1 MNRLAALAKMGNKA
15 ISVISGVLILA
26 MMVYGGYS
34 LWQMNAVFRA
44 ASPVNAG
51 SGGRTIGFA
60 ELQKR
65 NPDVRGWITV
75 KGTHIDY
82 PVAQG
87 RDDLEYVNKNVLGDF
102 ELSGAIFLAADNDR
116 DFKDAYNLT
125 YGHHMAQ
132 GKMYGDLP
140 RFTGEKFFARHKKG
154 MLYTAGQ
161 CYRLHIFA
169 VVDTNAYDRSYYNV
183 ADKKIMA
190 SLPAFVQKISG
201 DALHFRS
208 AGLKAD
214 RQIIALSTCQ
224 DAKTDGRTIVF
235 AKMIPVKDNAKAQS
249 ALARKRVRVSD

>member
-1 MNRLAALAKMGNKA
+1 MGRLAALAKIGNKM
-15 ISVISGVLILA
+15 ISLVSGVLMLA
-26 MMVYGGYS
+26 MAAYGGYS

-44 ASPVNAG
+44 ASPVTAG
-51 SGGRTIGFA
+51 SGGKTISFA

-75 KGTHIDY
+75 KGTSIDY

-102 ELSGAIFLAADNDR
+102 ELSGAIFLAAENDR

-125 YGHHMAQ
+125 YGHHMAR

-140 RFTGEKFFARHKKG
+140 RFTGERFFARHKKG

-161 CYRLHIFA
+161 CYRLRIFA
-169 VVDTNAYDRSYYNV
+169 VAETSAYDRSYYHV
-183 ADKKIMA
+183 ADKKRMA
-190 SLPAFVQKISG
+190 SLPAFVQKMAE
-201 DALHFRS
+201 DALRFRL
-208 AGLKAD
+208 AGFKAD

-224 DAKTDGRTIVF
+224 DAKTDGRIIVF
-235 AKMIPVKDNAKAQS
+235 AEMIPVKDNAKAQS